1 MFDRATHK
9 SKKPKGSIIFSC
21 IAIWILRMVKR
32 FDRQDLAFKIHS
44 ESGNSKFEANIAH
57 YLVNK
62 PNKPTIVAI

>member
-1 MFDRATHK
+1 
-9 SKKPKGSIIFSC
+9 
-21 IAIWILRMVKR
+21 MVKR